1 MKMVFVI
8 YVKNY
13 KCIKCFLEPGV
24 LSVAASY
31 GVHHHIPNWSY
42 FWPQPR
48 DENWGHGFVIVTSHY
63 RHLVETSNLYIRYI
77 YKIYAVN
84 FIQRNTLVMYILY
97 IHCYIL

>member
-31 GVHHHIPNWSY
+31 GLHHQTGPIS
-42 FWPQPR
+42 
-48 DENWGHGFVIVTSHY
+48 GH
-63 RHLVETSNLYIRYI
+63 NLEMRIGDM
-77 YKIYAVN
+77 V
-84 FIQRNTLVMYILY
+84 LSL
-97 IHCYIL
+97 